1 MDVPQDFLASLPD
14 RVTQICVGEAL
25 GPLLALIHEGEAL
38 KGSLPIF
45 FIDILAV
52 LSCLI
57 MGRSRELD
65 LGALTFGAHL
75 RLFHLGASPW
85 WEYVRSAANL
95 SDGGSRAGV
104 TDPIA
109 AAFGIPLRSLPFPD
123 LPNVLSAPF
132 EDWNTHWR
140 SMA

>member
-1 MDVPQDFLASLPD
+1 MDVPQDFLESLPD

-25 GPLLALIHEGEAL
+25 GSLLALIHEGEAL
-38 KGSLPIF
+38 EGSLPIF
-45 FIDILAV
+45 FVDNLAV

-75 RLFHLGASPW
+75 RRFRLGASPW

-95 SDGGSRAGV
+95 SAGGSREGV
-104 TDPIA
+104 TDPV
-109 AAFGIPLRSLPFPD
+109 AAFFGAQLRSLPFPD
-123 LPNVLSAPF
+123 LPNVLSSSF
-132 EDWNTHWR
+132 EDWSAYWR